1 MRCALLPL
9 QQPQQGFWHL
19 RSMHCMVARG
29 AAVCGVDGCYPGTI
43 AHELTTAAVLCLLV
57 WLTAFVFRSWVYLG
71 YALQQPAPQALPDAT
86 RTRWRSRWSSDSRSV
101 HVLPA
106 FTPQGPLTPLQAKA
120 TALMQ
125 QAHHLQ
131 ATRPGG
137 HALCICTHV
146 FGTSSTLFPRRGS
159 ARGSHTGQFSCFGP
173 RSCFI
178 AFVLDTPNGIWPL
191 NRAVGRAFIRETVPV
206 GAPFTFF

>member
-101 HVLPA
+101 CFTGVHTPGPVDPA
-106 FTPQGPLTPLQAKA
+106 ASQGHSADATSTPSTSYKA
-120 TALMQ
+120 
-125 QAHHLQ
+125 
-131 ATRPGG
+131 
-137 HALCICTHV
+137 
-146 FGTSSTLFPRRGS
+146 
-159 ARGSHTGQFSCFGP
+159 
-173 RSCFI
+173 
-178 AFVLDTPNGIWPL
+178 
-191 NRAVGRAFIRETVPV
+191 GRACTLHLYPCLWHKLYLIPQAGQRARVAHGPIFVFRTSQLFHSIRIGHT
-206 GAPFTFF
+206 